1 MNLVSF
7 SSHNYLVGYAS
18 LDARFFVV
26 PIIFSPFVSIR
37 IGGASELLRVF
48 KFFRGL
54 FDRLGS
60 RVCSLF
66 ILERYMLSDV
76 VWCRI
81 VFTYPSILG
90 RISMSLTHTQKL
102 AQRMKIATHL
112 YIDQGI
118 LLTSNVRL

>member
-1 MNLVSF
+1 
-7 SSHNYLVGYAS
+7 
-18 LDARFFVV
+18 
-26 PIIFSPFVSIR
+26 
-37 IGGASELLRVF
+37 
-48 KFFRGL
+48 
-54 FDRLGS
+54 
-60 RVCSLF
+60 
-66 ILERYMLSDV
+66 MLSDV

-102 AQRMKIATHL
+102 AQKMKIATHL